1 MVRFER
7 FAHLLSCTSAEL
19 WQESLFRMGKTY
31 GFEYVLLGVSSK
43 RTGSIGESNIRG
55 NCSIR
60 WLATYEKK
68 CFVHIDPS
76 LVHCENHSVPL
87 LWEPS
92 IFTSQRQKEMYEE
105 ALAHGL
111 CSGIALPLRALG
123 AKFDMLL
130 FASEIKP
137 SLSVQR
143 DIINLIP
150 ELSMLRDFAL
160 ESSLRFAESSSSVF
174 VPAVTPSEL
183 ECLKWCAAGKS
194 SWETAQIL
202 GCTEAAVN
210 FHFSNLRRKFQTSS
224 RNQVVVKAVKMGLL
238 SGI

>member
-1 MVRFER
+1 MEHIER
-7 FAHLLSCTSAEL
+7 FSPLLRCTSAKL
-19 WQESLFRMGKTY
+19 WQESLFQLGKAY
-31 GFEYVLLGVSSK
+31 GFEHALFGISPE
-43 RTGSIGESNIRG
+43 RPNSIDDAFIRG
-55 NCSIR
+55 NFSSQ
-60 WLATYEKK
+60 WLAVYKEKG
-68 CFVHIDPS
+68 FLHVDPRLS
-76 LVHCENHSVPL
+76 HCENRFVPL
-87 LWEPS
+87 LWEPT
-92 IFTSQRQKEMYEE
+92 IFVSRQQKEMYEE
-105 ALAHGL
+105 ASTYGL
-111 CSGIALPLRALG
+111 CSGIALPMHTSNG
-123 AKFDMLL
+123 KFGMLY
-130 FASEIKP
+130 FATKSKP

-150 ELSMLRDFAL
+150 ELSTLRDFAL
-160 ESSLRFAESSSSVF
+160 ESSLRFTEFSSSVF